1 MREDRRLLFTFAT
14 MMLCFSIGSIIM
26 CMEVPTLSHQPKT
39 FEEQIN
45 AKYEEKQ
52 RFWEWDLGNG
62 YISACENATMMLSL
76 FFGYMRCMDLFREYR
91 RVEKERAWLWF
102 WNLSEG
108 NEDDN
113 NY

>member
-1 MREDRRLLFTFAT
+1 
-14 MMLCFSIGSIIM
+14 
-26 CMEVPTLSHQPKT
+26 
-39 FEEQIN
+39 
-45 AKYEEKQ
+45 
-52 RFWEWDLGNG
+52 
-62 YISACENATMMLSL
+62 MMLSL